1 MPPDATLLRARE
13 GMIVALISVHSEART
28 MQRHERVS
36 TRALWQIPPRA
47 TCCDEPRVLIADDDM
62 DATRAICLALEDAD
76 FTVRAVHT
84 GLDAVSLA
92 RKWRP
97 GVVLLD
103 LMMPLGDGWEAAEA
117 IRAIDLSM
125 LLLAHTSCTDPQD
138 LSRAQRTGFN
148 GYFVKPTE
156 LDGMIAVLRD
166 YFSARQDEGDHAS
179 VRLR

>member
-1 MPPDATLLRARE
+1 
-13 GMIVALISVHSEART
+13 
-28 MQRHERVS
+28 MQRQDRVPS
-36 TRALWQIPPRA
+36 RALWRIPPRA
-47 TCCDEPRVLIADDDM
+47 THHEEPRVLIADDDLE
-62 DATRAICLALEDAD
+62 ATRAICLALEDAD

-84 GLDAVSLA
+84 GLNAVSLA

-125 LLLAHTSCTDPQD
+125 LLIAHTSRTDMED
-138 LSRAQRTGFN
+138 LTRAQQTGFN

-166 YFSARQDEGDHAS
+166 YFSMREGEGDHAS
-179 VRLR
+179 VRVR

>member
-1 MPPDATLLRARE
+1 
-13 GMIVALISVHSEART
+13 MIVAVISVHSEAIT
-28 MQRHERVS
+28 MQRYDRVPS
-36 TRALWQIPPRA
+36 QALWQIPLPA
-47 TCCDEPRVLIADDDM
+47 TRLDEPRVLIADDDI
-62 DATRAICLALEDAD
+62 DATRALCLALEDAD

-117 IRAIDLSM
+117 IRAIDFSM
-125 LLLAHTSCTDPQD
+125 LLIAHTSCTDPQD
-138 LSRAQRTGFN
+138 LTRAQRTGFN
-148 GYFVKPTE
+148 GYFLKPTE

-166 YFSARQDEGDHAS
+166 YFSMREGDYAS
-179 VRLR
+179 ARSG

>member
-1 MPPDATLLRARE
+1 
-13 GMIVALISVHSEART
+13 
-28 MQRHERVS
+28 MQRHDRVS
-36 TRALWQIPPRA
+36 SQALWQIPPR
-47 TCCDEPRVLIADDDM
+47 TMCHDEPRVLIADDDL
-62 DATRAICLALEDAD
+62 DATRAICLALEDAE

-117 IRAIDLSM
+117 IRAIDISM
-125 LLLAHTSCTDPQD
+125 LLIAHTSRTDPED
-138 LSRAQRTGFN
+138 LTRAQRTGFN

-156 LDGMIAVLRD
+156 IDGMIAVLRD
-166 YFSARQDEGDHAS
+166 YFSARKSEGDYAS
-179 VRLR
+179 VRLP

>member
-1 MPPDATLLRARE
+1 M
-13 GMIVALISVHSEART
+13 HSPIRSADPT
-28 MQRHERVS
+28 TV
-36 TRALWQIPPRA
+36 WQIPVPAARQ
-47 TCCDEPRVLIADDDM
+47 DEPRVLIADDDL
-62 DATRAICLALEDAD
+62 DATRAICLALEDAG

-117 IRAIDLSM
+117 IRAIDLRM
-125 LLLAHTSCTDPQD
+125 LLIAHTSCTNHEDRT
-138 LSRAQRTGFN
+138 RAQRTGFD

-156 LDGMIAVLRD
+156 LESMIAVMRR
-166 YFSARQDEGDHAS
+166 YFSHAEAANEPDN
-179 VRLR
+179 RA

>member
-1 MPPDATLLRARE
+1 
-13 GMIVALISVHSEART
+13 
-28 MQRHERVS
+28 MQRHNRVPS
-36 TRALWQIPPRA
+36 QALWQIPPRA
-47 TCCDEPRVLIADDDM
+47 TRPDEPRVLIADDDLE
-62 DATRAICLALEDAD
+62 ATRAICLALEDAE

-103 LMMPLGDGWEAAEA
+103 LVMPLGDGWEAAEA

-125 LLLAHTSCTDPQD
+125 LLIAHTSRTDPED
-138 LSRAQRTGFN
+138 LTRAQQTGFN

-156 LDGMIAVLRD
+156 LDGMITMLRD
-166 YFSARQDEGDHAS
+166 YFSMHEGKDDQAS